1 MNRTRRY
8 QLFYVLAVLALTAL
22 VVAVYAAAGLA
33 SFVAVGVL
41 LLIPGRV
48 AGHYLRNLFRSRV
61 WVEQG
66 RFREGIE
73 AGHAFLA
80 DLQREPWRRHLI
92 YCQYGIYTWNV
103 EAMARN
109 NIGAAH
115 MELGEIDQAER
126 DLRGA
131 IREDADYAI
140 PYFNLAV
147 VAYVRG
153 EAAEGDRLIALAAD
167 KGYSGGNLDRLI
179 SRVGAAYARLQAG
192 A

>member
-1 MNRTRRY
+1 MSRTRRY

-22 VVAVYAAAGLA
+22 VVAVYASAGMA
-33 SFVAVGVL
+33 GFVAVGL
-41 LLIPGRV
+41 LLLVPGRV
-48 AGHYLRNLFRSRV
+48 GGYYLGDLFRSRV
-61 WVEQG
+61 LVDQR
-66 RFREGIE
+66 RFHEAIE

-92 YCQYGIYTWNV
+92 YCHYGIYTWNV

-109 NIGAAH
+109 NIGAAR

-126 DLRGA
+126 DLRHA
-131 IREDADYAI
+131 IRNDADYAI
-140 PYFNLAV
+140 PCYNLAV
-147 VAYVRG
+147 IAYVRG

-167 KGYSGGNLDRLI
+167 KGYSGGHLDRLI
-179 SRVGAAYARLQAG
+179 SRVGAAYARLQAK